1 MEVRNERTCANHV
14 VGTLEEK
21 ELLERLD
28 TLNTP
33 LVDSLKE

>member
-1 MEVRNERTCANHV
+1 MQQMMV

-28 TLNTP
+28 TLEYTSCGFCRR
-33 LVDSLKE
+33 DEK